1 MKKIVKKKNT
11 FRSSEVISLIVITC
25 IISMA
30 MGFLLF
36 ASFNSKSNSE
46 IGSKE
51 LKSFI
56 EEYNYITDNYY
67 IDINEKEIL
76 NEALKAV
83 VDKLGD
89 PYSELIGAD
98 DQDYFNKILMG
109 RYTGVGIGIY
119 SNNSGKI
126 IINEIIANSPAEE
139 AGLKNGDIVLKY
151 NDELLANKTSTE
163 LVSMIAVGNKNFS
176 LTVLRNEKEVKFN
189 LKKETITLESATSKT
204 YEKNGKKIGYIEV
217 SIFAQNTYEQF
228 KDKLDELEKAG
239 IDSLII
245 DLRDNS
251 GGHLEVAKEIAGL
264 FLDKTHVIYQTQ
276 NKTTTKKVYSSGKE
290 TKSYKIVILSNGN
303 SASASEIVMAAL
315 QEEYGAIIIGNKSFG
330 KGTIQELVT
339 AEDGLEYKFTTNKW
353 LTPKGTWIN
362 EVGIEPNIVIN
373 QSGTYYNNPID
384 ENDNQL
390 QKAIETLVS

>member
-1 MKKIVKKKNT
+1 MKKIIKKKNT

-36 ASFNSKSNSE
+36 ASFNFKSNSE

>member
-1 MKKIVKKKNT
+1 MKKIIKKKNT

-36 ASFNSKSNSE
+36 ASFTSKSNSE

-67 IDINEKEIL
+67 TDINEKEIL

-119 SNNSGKI
+119 SNSSGKI
-126 IINEIIANSPAEE
+126 VINEIIANSPAEE